1 MPGRVNILSVVNAKS
16 WSWGIITAL
25 LLPRLSEQYHCAN
38 VLRIPK
44 IRLDMEQDGIEVI
57 VKLPAQTLDPGLAEF
72 FDVILLQNVDLINL
86 LPKDKRAKAVVRMGG
101 LVVTDNYPATRYDE
115 ELASV
120 GAVIGTNQTLADVVL
135 RVNPNTTM
143 IPNGVD
149 LERFCPARERLQR
162 KFTVGFAG
170 MIWGP
175 GLEYKGY
182 KQFIQAALMLHGD
195 VEIKTRI
202 HSHSQIPHTDM
213 PEKFYH
219 QIDCLVLPSEG
230 EGCSNVTAE
239 ALACGVPVLTTKVG
253 YHGELLTDGEDCLFI
268 TREVEN
274 IKDTILQ
281 LMNNPELQLR
291 LARNGR
297 VFAERHHDINV
308 IAKQYDEVF
317 QNILRS
323 SNHDGK

>member
-1 MPGRVNILSVVNAKS
+1 MNNVLSIVNAKS

-25 LLPRLSEQYHCAN
+25 LLPRLAEKYHFAN
-38 VLRIPK
+38 ILRIPK
-44 IRLDMEQDGIEVI
+44 VRLDMEQAGVEVI
-57 VKLPAQTLDPGLAEF
+57 VKLPAQMVDPGLTEF
-72 FDVILLQNVDLINL
+72 FDAILLQNVDLIKL
-86 LPKDKRAKAVVRMGG
+86 VEADKRKKAVVRMGG
-101 LVVTDNYPATRYDE
+101 MVVNEKNPATRYDD

-120 GAVIGTNQTLADVVL
+120 GAVIATNETLAKVAA
-135 RVNPNTTM
+135 RVNPHTTL

-149 LERFCPARERLQR
+149 LERFRPAQERPAR

-182 KQFIQAALMLHGD
+182 KLFVQAAILLAGD
-195 VEIKTRI
+195 VEIKTVL
-202 HSHSQIPHTDM
+202 HSHSQVPHADM

-239 ALACGVPVLTTKVG
+239 ALACGVPVLITKVG
-253 YHGELLTDGEDCLFI
+253 YHGEMLIARDECMFV
-268 TREVEN
+268 TRDVEN
-274 IKDTILQ
+274 IRDTILV
-281 LMNNPELQLR
+281 LMQNPDLQLK

-297 VFAERHHDINV
+297 AFAEQHHDINV

-317 QNILRS
+317 QALLRR
-323 SNHDGK
+323 NGNG